1 MIIFPA
7 IDLSEGKIVR
17 LSRGDFDK
25 KKIYSNDLEKQIKI
39 FENSGA
45 KWVHIVDLDGAL
57 TGKGNNAKAIEK
69 ICHLAN
75 CKIQLGGGIRT
86 LSKIEQWIKL
96 GIDRIIVGTEAIKN
110 PSFVGEAIKNFP
122 NKIAVGLDLL
132 GNYVAIDGWTK
143 VVKERKAD
151 YFFRK
156 FSDLS
161 VECIIY
167 TDIRKDG
174 ILKGPNIK
182 NTLYYKKAI
191 EVPLIASGGVSSYAD
206 LANLKKNNVYGVII
220 GKAIYEEKIDIKK
233 IFNFT

>member
-17 LSRGDFDK
+17 LSNGDFDK
-25 KKIYSNDLEKQIKI
+25 KKVYSHNLEKQIKI

-45 KWVHIVDLDGAL
+45 KWIHVVDLDGAL
-57 TGKGNNAKAIEK
+57 TGKSKNAKAIEK
-69 ICHLAN
+69 ISNLSH

-86 LSKIEQWIKL
+86 LSRIEQWLKL

-110 PSFVGEAIKNFP
+110 PSFVKEAVRNFP
-122 NKIAVGLDLL
+122 NKVAVGLDLL

-143 VVKERKAD
+143 VVKEKKAD
-151 YFFRK
+151 YFFKK

-167 TDIRKDG
+167 TDINKDG

-191 EVPLIASGGVSSYAD
+191 EVPLIASGGVSSYSD
-206 LANLKKNNVYGVII
+206 LLKLKKNNVYGVII
-220 GKAIYEEKIDIKK
+220 GKAIYEKKIDIEKVINIK
-233 IFNFT
+233 

>member
-1 MIIFPA
+1 M
-7 IDLSEGKIVR
+7 
-17 LSRGDFDK
+17 
-25 KKIYSNDLEKQIKI
+25 YNNLEKQIKI

-45 KWVHIVDLDGAL
+45 KWIHVVDLDGAL
-57 TGKGNNAKAIEK
+57 TGKSGNAKAIEK
-69 ICHLAN
+69 ISNLAN

-86 LSKIEQWIKL
+86 LSRIEQWLKL

-110 PSFVGEAIKNFP
+110 PSFVEEAVRNFP

-143 VVKERKAD
+143 IVKEKKAD

-167 TDIRKDG
+167 TDINKDG

-182 NTLYYKKAI
+182 NTIYYKKAI
-191 EVPLIASGGVSSYAD
+191 EVPLIASGGVSSYSD
-206 LANLKKNNVYGVII
+206 LLKLKKNNVYGVII
-220 GKAIYEEKIDIKK
+220 GKALYEKKIDIEKV
-233 IFNFT
+233 FNIK